1 MICDKAD
8 RSTDEQHCFLTKK
21 LSLYISSRLQILL
34 KWSVRSWER
43 AVWCGL
49 RSSPVHLYHIHVIDG
64 ILVLIV
70 TVCCVVFRKGISERI
85 DSLKVSL
92 SQAEAQLRQHSSA
105 VSYFESLA
113 GRQADASCD
122 DNECV
127 ICFEPMVRL
136 TVLPC
141 GHLFCNACITS
152 CLATNG
158 LCPTCRRSVKI
169 DELVEVKVIDI
180 CLSLNSSN
188 RCSASVIK
196 AVMTGP
202 VFLQLDVITDKQ
214 TGTSVLLLSCRWT
227 ICYQHPLL
235 VKYYYYYYTHLTAS
249 FPGQPG

>member
-1 MICDKAD
+1 M
-8 RSTDEQHCFLTKK
+8 
-21 LSLYISSRLQILL
+21 
-34 KWSVRSWER
+34 
-43 AVWCGL
+43 
-49 RSSPVHLYHIHVIDG
+49 
-64 ILVLIV
+64 V

-85 DSLKVSL
+85 DRLKVSL

-152 CLATNG
+152 CLAANG

-214 TGTSVLLLSCRWT
+214 TGTSVMQVNHMLSAPVAGQVLLLLLHPFNGLFSRTTWVSQ
-227 ICYQHPLL
+227 YQKGKP
-235 VKYYYYYYTHLTAS
+235 VWI
-249 FPGQPG
+249 